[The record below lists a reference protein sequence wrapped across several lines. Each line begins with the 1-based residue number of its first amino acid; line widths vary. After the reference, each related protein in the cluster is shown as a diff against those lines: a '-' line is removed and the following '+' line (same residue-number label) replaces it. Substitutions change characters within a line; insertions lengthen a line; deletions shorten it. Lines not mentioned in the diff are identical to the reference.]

1 MRRGSGGLD
10 FFDKIASATGGLI
23 VHTTST
29 SLGTILGSFVA
40 VRTSNVNENT
50 CMDVKFIVQIKYTI
64 GMYKYYYNRS
74 SKFTK
79 NLDIYFVPQG
89 DNYGGSPCRTIW
101 V

>member
-1 MRRGSGGLD
+1 MKNLLLFCHSLNPERMRRGSGGLD

-40 VRTSNVNENT
+40 VRTSYVNENT

-64 GMYKYYYNRS
+64 GM
-74 SKFTK
+74 
-79 NLDIYFVPQG
+79 
-89 DNYGGSPCRTIW
+89 
-101 V
+101 